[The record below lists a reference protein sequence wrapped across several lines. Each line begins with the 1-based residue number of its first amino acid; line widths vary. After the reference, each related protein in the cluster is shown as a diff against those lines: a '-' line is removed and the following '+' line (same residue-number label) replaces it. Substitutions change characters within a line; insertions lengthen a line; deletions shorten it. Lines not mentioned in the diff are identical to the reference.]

1 MLVYGISSSPTG
13 GYVSLDGI
21 YVPTRGVSNYGN
33 AFGYRDSGICTS
45 MCVSKFNM
53 PNEQIKVD
61 SATGISTWSI
71 VPKRLDS
78 SSTVRLEKVL
88 VGSSNADIGITT
100 IVPVVQQNNGQ
111 LVELNSISG
120 QANSP
125 ITDFP
130 TDDNIDIFFVSVTMF
145 PSYPDANQVDPLSSA
160 SCRQSQSLT
169 MASSSSNVNAQ
180 GNIWQ
185 INIDQTY
192 GLSVKVDTLRVN
204 TEEQRITGIVLLML
218 IDANQQ
224 QIGPFVSQINDGSIL
239 TIQNLPSTS
248 ISTIHLQFPDGTES
262 SGYSVD
268 MVLCPQTTAASSK
281 SCNQGYN
288 SQSGQSIQQ
297 NSLLQP
303 HQLKPYHH
311 RYQMLPVS
319 QVRQPSQ
326 LVPVNQQ
333 GHSRKL
339 PYLGQV
345 SQQQTPWLYPQPAPL
360 NQLDKSWQSP
370 YSGQAGQQQTPRQP
384 NQTAKP
390 GSPLGKIYDSSSFRD
405 FPTTLR

>member
-1 MLVYGISSSPTG
+1 
-13 GYVSLDGI
+13 
-21 YVPTRGVSNYGN
+21 
-33 AFGYRDSGICTS
+33 
-45 MCVSKFNM
+45 
-53 PNEQIKVD
+53 
-61 SATGISTWSI
+61 
-71 VPKRLDS
+71 
-78 SSTVRLEKVL
+78 
-88 VGSSNADIGITT
+88 
-100 IVPVVQQNNGQ
+100 
-111 LVELNSISG
+111 
-120 QANSP
+120 
-125 ITDFP
+125 
-130 TDDNIDIFFVSVTMF
+130 
-145 PSYPDANQVDPLSSA
+145 
-160 SCRQSQSLT
+160 

-268 MVLCPQTTAASSK
+268 MVLCPQTTAASSRQAGQQRIPWQ
-281 SCNQGYN
+281 SPEPTPLNQQ
-288 SQSGQSIQQ
+288 SQSWRSPYSGQSSQQ
-297 NSLLQP
+297 LSP
-303 HQLKPYHH
+303 
-311 RYQMLPVS
+311 S
-319 QVRQPSQ
+319 QSQQ

-345 SQQQTPWLYPQPAPL
+345 SQQKTPWLYPQPAPL
-360 NQLDKSWQSP
+360 NQLDQSWQSP